1 MYVLKDDDRRQ
12 DEDWQTRKP
21 SKRTLTRNQIDA
33 GLKGA
38 PIIGGLFEGKSGG
51 IAATAVA
58 SAAAAAAPRVVRD
71 IVKRSK
77 AVGGVLAT
85 AAAGYLGVSTAALG
99 GLLLAGAASYYGTRY
114 VLEHFPTKARRL
126 DAAADGY
133 RRARGDLARALG
145 RELTAEEQGKLSRE
159 YKATVAAINSF

>member
-1 MYVLKDDDRRQ
+1 
-12 DEDWQTRKP
+12 
-21 SKRTLTRNQIDA
+21 
-33 GLKGA
+33 
-38 PIIGGLFEGKSGG
+38 LFEGKAGG
-51 IAATAVA
+51 VAATAVA